1 MAFPIPLT
9 AFEEYMVL
17 DGTPAH
23 PMEFF
28 FRLRFAG
35 GLDITALRA
44 AFEEAL
50 ARHPLLQARIDR
62 RPGRHPR
69 FVAADDTRPA
79 FIAVVRPHAA
89 GPDDYPALPPL
100 DHARGPLVR
109 LTVVTP
115 EDAAAGGPAD
125 DAWADLIAQ
134 FHHAGCDGLGALDF
148 LEDLVGIAAAKTD
161 ARPARLD
168 RLEPARLARRGR
180 YGFDAWSL
188 LASLP
193 RQARG
198 LEGVWQYLAND
209 PVRLPRGG
217 AAAEPHRLASC
228 SVACDAATTAALRR
242 EATRL
247 GVSLNDLAAAALF
260 ESLRE
265 SLGETDFGSGPAAV
279 GRRDRRVVRLSIP
292 MNLRQAADRRMPA
305 ANIVSMVF
313 LDRGAAAID
322 DPAGLLRSIH
332 DEMQL
337 IRRLGLGM
345 TFLFTLWAARLMP
358 GGIARLVR
366 NQQTAATALFTNIGR
381 LFRRAGRAGGG
392 CVRIGTATL
401 RSIDSLAP
409 LRQGTPLAVTAAE
422 YAQSWVFT
430 LRYDP
435 AAVSADQVHCIA
447 GAFRSRLHRHGRRDE
462 PAARRAELAEAA
474 S

>member
-1 MAFPIPLT
+1 
-9 AFEEYMVL
+9 
-17 DGTPAH
+17 
-23 PMEFF
+23 
-28 FRLRFAG
+28 
-35 GLDITALRA
+35 
-44 AFEEAL
+44 
-50 ARHPLLQARIDR
+50 
-62 RPGRHPR
+62 
-69 FVAADDTRPA
+69 
-79 FIAVVRPHAA
+79 
-89 GPDDYPALPPL
+89 
-100 DHARGPLVR
+100 
-109 LTVVTP
+109 
-115 EDAAAGGPAD
+115 
-125 DAWADLIAQ
+125 
-134 FHHAGCDGLGALDF
+134 
-148 LEDLVGIAAAKTD
+148 
-161 ARPARLD
+161 
-168 RLEPARLARRGR
+168 
-180 YGFDAWSL
+180 
-188 LASLP
+188 
-193 RQARG
+193 
-198 LEGVWQYLAND
+198 
-209 PVRLPRGG
+209 
-217 AAAEPHRLASC
+217 
-228 SVACDAATTAALRR
+228 VACDAATTAALRR